1 MYAPGTR
8 TECLTAQQK
17 KERDAANERDVPSD
31 MEIDWSDREGT
42 VSSKWDRQTG
52 KIVNASFNR
61 QSVDPEAKG
70 RQTQGS
76 ELEDRQTVDIED
88 EVDSKGSAESEG
100 ICMCDVLITVLCVIG
115 T

>member
-1 MYAPGTR
+1 
-8 TECLTAQQK
+8 
-17 KERDAANERDVPSD
+17 
-31 MEIDWSDREGT
+31 
-42 VSSKWDRQTG
+42 
-52 KIVNASFNR
+52 
-61 QSVDPEAKG
+61 VDPEAKG